1 MANQLQKSE
10 IANYLLAKKLPI
22 DIMLEVQDHFIS
34 QINALE
40 IEENQKFEGAFENVK
55 LRWRKELTL
64 SWKGEMSLMDSTD
77 FMRKMSKQI
86 VTTNILQSLKIVV
99 PYVFIIF
106 LVASMVSAAFFQIFF
121 IAALII
127 PFLYASANYIQHFKD
142 FRLPKKYEKYVLTL
156 HQDGVFMF
164 FLVIS
169 PMINVFSKIF
179 EKPQQIQQMLLL
191 KFQGTETFIVLMFLS
206 LLLFFGGIAYSIV
219 AQRNYLKQINRVKVF
234 LSNHEFP

>member
-1 MANQLQKSE
+1 MKEFQKSE

-34 QINALE
+34 QINSLE
-40 IEENQKFEGAFENVK
+40 KEENLNFEEAFEKVK
-55 LRWRKELTL
+55 QSWRKELTL

-77 FMRKMSKQI
+77 FMRKMSKEI
-86 VTTNILQSLKIVV
+86 ITTNLLQSLKIAI
-99 PYVFIIF
+99 PYVFIIL
-106 LVASMVSAAFFQIFF
+106 LVANMVSVALFQIF
-121 IAALII
+121 IIVALII

-179 EKPQQIQQMLLL
+179 EKPQQLQEMLLL
-191 KFQGTETFIVLMFLS
+191 KF
-206 LLLFFGGIAYSIV
+206 
-219 AQRNYLKQINRVKVF
+219 
-234 LSNHEFP
+234 

>member
-1 MANQLQKSE
+1 MLQL
-10 IANYLLAKKLPI
+10 
-22 DIMLEVQDHFIS
+22 
-34 QINALE
+34 
-40 IEENQKFEGAFENVK
+40 
-55 LRWRKELTL
+55 
-64 SWKGEMSLMDSTD
+64 
-77 FMRKMSKQI
+77 
-86 VTTNILQSLKIVV
+86 TTFSILKI
-99 PYVFIIF
+99 
-106 LVASMVSAAFFQIFF
+106 LGCQ
-121 IAALII
+121 
-127 PFLYASANYIQHFKD
+127 
-142 FRLPKKYEKYVLTL
+142 KYEKYVLTL

-164 FLVIS
+164 LLVIS

>member
-1 MANQLQKSE
+1 MLNKSQKSE

-34 QINALE
+34 QINSLE
-40 IEENQKFEGAFENVK
+40 KEENLNFEEAFEKVK
-55 LRWRKELTL
+55 LSWKKELTL
-64 SWKGEMSLMDSTD
+64 SWKGEMSLMDSTN

-86 VTTNILQSLKIVV
+86 ITTNLLQSLKIVV
-99 PYVFIIF
+99 PYVFIIL
-106 LVASMVSAAFFQIFF
+106 LVANILSVAFFQIFF
-121 IAALII
+121 IAVLII
-127 PFLYASANYIQHFKD
+127 PFLYASVNYIQHNKD

-179 EKPQQIQQMLLL
+179 EKPQQLQEMLLL
-191 KFQGTETFIVLMFLS
+191 KFQGIETFIVLMFLS
-206 LLLFFGGIAYSIV
+206 LFLFFAGIAYSIV
-219 AQRNYLKQINRVKVF
+219 A
-234 LSNHEFP
+234 